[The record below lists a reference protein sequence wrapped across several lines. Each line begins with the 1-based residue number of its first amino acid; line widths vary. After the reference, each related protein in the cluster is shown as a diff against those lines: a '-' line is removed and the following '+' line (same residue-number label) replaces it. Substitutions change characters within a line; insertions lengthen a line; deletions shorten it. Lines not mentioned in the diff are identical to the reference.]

1 MIVEK
6 EKEKRKKS
14 RRRKREK
21 RISRTAFL
29 ESMRTAT
36 AVLAA

>member
-6 EKEKRKKS
+6 EKEKKRS

-21 RISRTAFL
+21 LTSRTACL

-36 AVLAA
+36 ADLAA